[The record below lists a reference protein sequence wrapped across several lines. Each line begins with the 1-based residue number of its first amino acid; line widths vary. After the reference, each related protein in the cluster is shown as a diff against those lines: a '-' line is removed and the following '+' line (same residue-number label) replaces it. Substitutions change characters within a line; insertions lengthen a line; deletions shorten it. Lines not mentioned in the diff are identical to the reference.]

1 MAEISISTLMYNAL
15 IKKYEAQRAQALAE
29 LSVYFTNPV
38 GIGEHP
44 QLVEEASI
52 IAEKLATAE
61 DVIGSLQRN
70 FQQTGNEPINE
81 QQDPTNS

>member
-1 MAEISISTLMYNAL
+1 MSQEIAISTLVYNAL

-29 LSVYFTNPV
+29 LSVYLTNPV

-44 QLVEEASI
+44 QLVEEAAK
-52 IAEKLATAE
+52 IAESLATAE

-70 FQQTGNEPINE
+70 FQNTTDAQPLNEG
-81 QQDPTNS
+81 QA